1 MKDRRSGMSI
11 IERLSD
17 ADIHPTADTVKAFR
31 LGYQAGRVRLWEEQD
46 ANQWAMVIEKA
57 TTKVRY
63 TSQRPST

>member
-1 MKDRRSGMSI
+1 MSI

-17 ADIHPTADTVKAFR
+17 ADIHPTADAVKAFR

-46 ANQWAMVIEKA
+46 ANQWATIIGEA
-57 TTKVRY
+57 TTMVRH